1 MVASATSITSEML
14 ALGQSEKK
22 KAGPTLA
29 EILSAHTEVE
39 EAKKEVVEDDAVFAS
54 RKGTYDCVADVMFR
68 MRQLMEVVSGGG
80 YTLTLSSSATSSSAA
95 SSATSFSAGGG
106 VASCW
111 ISNSVASLGA
121 STEVVEEHP
130 SDNAVEQNTMAMEY
144 CVGISLVS
152 RALLLAG

>member
-80 YTLTLSSSATSSSAA
+80 YTLTLSSSATSENGEVQGEYEEVLEQQSDG
-95 SSATSFSAGGG
+95 TWSFSRTIRDQG
-106 VASCW
+106 
-111 ISNSVASLGA
+111 
-121 STEVVEEHP
+121 
-130 SDNAVEQNTMAMEY
+130 
-144 CVGISLVS
+144 
-152 RALLLAG
+152 

>member
-29 EILSAHTEVE
+29 EILSAHTEVA
-39 EAKKEVVEDDAVFAS
+39 EAKKGVVEDEAVFAS

-80 YTLTLSSSATSSSAA
+80 YTLTLSSSATSENGEVQGEYEEVLEQQSDG
-95 SSATSFSAGGG
+95 TWSFSRTIRDQG
-106 VASCW
+106 
-111 ISNSVASLGA
+111 
-121 STEVVEEHP
+121 
-130 SDNAVEQNTMAMEY
+130 
-144 CVGISLVS
+144 
-152 RALLLAG
+152 